1 VTSLRGSV
9 FSQREKK
16 ALLRPHTEVAAY
28 EFYLRGRQ
36 CFSLRSEADLKRG
49 AEMFEQAI
57 ELDSKYSPA
66 YAGLAV
72 THAMLYEWFGAK
84 QDHLLAAQRA
94 SQTALALS
102 PNLAEAHVA
111 RGITFHQMAEYSQ
124 PGEEFEEALRL
135 APSHW
140 DALYFYARSS
150 FASGKL
156 EQAAAL
162 FRRAADARREDYES
176 PNLLTLCLRA
186 LGREDDV

>member
-94 SQTALALS
+94 SQTGTCAQPEPCGSPKRVFGRGWGHRSWIEHDPDYDSLRDDLRFQDLLA
-102 PNLAEAHVA
+102 NV
-111 RGITFHQMAEYSQ
+111 
-124 PGEEFEEALRL
+124 
-135 APSHW
+135 
-140 DALYFYARSS
+140 
-150 FASGKL
+150 K
-156 EQAAAL
+156 
-162 FRRAADARREDYES
+162 
-176 PNLLTLCLRA
+176 
-186 LGREDDV
+186 